1 MGISSLLELKTAGV
15 GGRGQLNLCPQPI
28 PARTLGSHRTRSSKR
43 RQRAAAK
50 AYVGYGPDPEI
61 EKILEGYKGGNK
73 LPSRDNIRKDVQA
86 FLSAARSGMAAQ
98 MFTGVSFRR

>member
-15 GGRGQLNLCPQPI
+15 GGRGQLNLCPHADPRKDPRKPSDAFIQ
-28 PARTLGSHRTRSSKR
+28 AE
-43 RQRAAAK
+43 RAAAK

-61 EKILEGYKGGNK
+61 EKILDGYKGGNK

-98 MFTGVSFRR
+98 MFTGVSIRR

>member
-1 MGISSLLELKTAGV
+1 MSTADP
-15 GGRGQLNLCPQPI
+15 RKDPRKPSDAFIQ
-28 PARTLGSHRTRSSKR
+28 AE
-43 RQRAAAK
+43 RAAAK

-61 EKILEGYKGGNK
+61 EKILEGYQGGNK